1 MTQKKMDLQPL
12 LENYYK
18 FIFMIEKCKEIL
30 YSLLTILLMKK
41 FFLIII
47 LFLSTTTL
55 SANERNAELDKLFL
69 ELKKNNSS
77 LSSKVAQQ
85 IWMLW
90 STHPSDQKLTSI
102 LDEGSRLIQ
111 DQQLNRAIDVFTEA
125 IELDPSWAE
134 AWNKRATVFYMVG
147 EFQKS
152 QNDIDKVL
160 ELEERHFGALA
171 GQGMVNIQLKNY
183 DKAKRSYKKAQEI
196 YPAMKS
202 SKVMI
207 EQIEELIKRQS
218 I

>member
-1 MTQKKMDLQPL
+1 MNK
-12 LENYYK
+12 
-18 FIFMIEKCKEIL
+18 IL
-30 YSLLTILLMKK
+30 SIVILL
-41 FFLIII
+41 
-47 LFLSTTTL
+47 LSTSVL
-55 SANERNAELDKLFL
+55 SANDRDVELDKLFL
-69 ELKKNNSS
+69 ELKKNTSS
-77 LSSKVAQQ
+77 SSSIVQK
-85 IWMLW
+85 IWTLW
-90 STHPSDQKLTSI
+90 STHPTDEKLTSI

-111 DQQLNRAIDVFTEA
+111 DQKLVRAIDIFTDA
-125 IELDPSWAE
+125 IELDPTWAE
-134 AWNKRATVFYMVG
+134 AWNKRATVYYMIG

-152 QNDIDKVL
+152 QDDIDKVL

-183 DKAKRSYKKAQEI
+183 DKAKRSYQKAQEI